1 MMDSTQPIR
10 IDEIMRSFV
19 ETSQDL
25 MTVVDAEARFLFV
38 SPASREVFGLPPEGC
53 VGRLAWAFVHPDDVE
68 RTRREFSQWI
78 SSGSEASFRFENRQ
92 VDQAGTVRH
101 LRWTVTRWKQ
111 DEGLVYL
118 TSYARDISAEHRLAS
133 ELRTSRA
140 HFEAVLNGMLDP
152 VVTISGEGTILSIN
166 RSGAAAFGWESDE
179 LLGKNVSVL
188 MPEPYRS
195 QHDGYLTRYRETGET
210 SILGRLRE
218 FPAQRKDGTPFM
230 IELSVSRID
239 VPGEGEPVF
248 CASLRDISARKET
261 ERELAERERI
271 FRAIFDGEFQFVGL
285 LDAAG
290 HLREVNRTALSSI
303 GATRQD
309 LLGRPFWDTPWWSHS
324 EAERQ
329 QVRKDV
335 ARAAT
340 GEFVRREVE
349 VRGPGSE
356 VRVLDFSIKPICN
369 EDGQVVMLIPEGR
382 DITRLKRA
390 QSRETA
396 MMRAFAEIGESASL
410 LAHEIKNP
418 ITSVNLALRA
428 VAKQLGQDEREILTD
443 LVGRMQKLERL
454 MRRTLSLTRP
464 LELELEKVHPRKLL
478 RDAVSSMKPHIEDR
492 AIKIELC
499 TEDDCSEANCDPQL
513 FDDVLINL
521 IRNAVDVLEQ
531 GGQIQLGARNAD
543 SDVLLWV
550 EDNGPGIPDSVL
562 ATVFKPFVS
571 TKCNGTGLGLAIAR
585 KVVEAHGGT
594 IEVRQSS
601 LGGAR
606 FEIRLPR
613 AN

>member
-1 MMDSTQPIR
+1 
-10 IDEIMRSFV
+10 MRSFV

-25 MTVVDAEARFLFV
+25 ITVVDSEARFLFV
-38 SPASREVFGLPPEGC
+38 SPASQEVFGLPPEEC
-53 VGRLAWAFVHPDDVE
+53 VGRLAWSFIHPDDVE
-68 RTRREFSQWI
+68 RTRRGFSKWI
-78 SSGSEASFRFENRQ
+78 SSEDDASFRFENRQ
-92 VDQAGTVRH
+92 VDRAGTVRH
-101 LRWTVTRWKQ
+101 VRWTVTRWKQ
-111 DEGLVYL
+111 DGELVCL
-118 TSYARDISAEHRLAS
+118 ISYARDISAERRLES
-133 ELRTSRA
+133 ELRASRA

-152 VVTISGEGTILSIN
+152 VVTISGDGTILSAN
-166 RSGAAAFGWESDE
+166 RSCAAAFGWEGDE
-179 LLGKNVSVL
+179 LVGQNVSVL

-195 QHDGYLTRYRETGET
+195 QHDAYLKRYMQTGET
-210 SILGRLRE
+210 GILGRLRE

-248 CASLRDISARKET
+248 CASLRDISSRKET
-261 ERELAERERI
+261 ERELAEREQL

-285 LDAAG
+285 LDPAG
-290 HLREVNRTALSSI
+290 HLREVNRTALSTM
-303 GATRQD
+303 GATRPK
-309 LLGRPFWDTPWWSHS
+309 LLGKPLWETPWWSHS
-324 EAERQ
+324 KAEQ
-329 QVRKDV
+329 EHVRADV
-335 ARAAT
+335 TRAAA

-349 VRGPGSE
+349 VRDSDKQ
-356 VRVLDFSIKPICN
+356 VRVLDFSIKPICD

-428 VAKQLGQDEREILTD
+428 VAKQLGQDERETLTD
-443 LVGRMQKLERL
+443 LVERMQKLEKL

-464 LELELEKVHPRKLL
+464 LELELERVPASKLL
-478 RDAVSSMKPHIEDR
+478 EDAIRLMKPHIEEHS
-492 AIKIELC
+492 IEFGLC
-499 TEDDCSEANCDPQL
+499 VEEDCPEVSCDPQM
-513 FDDVLINL
+513 FEDVLVNL
-521 IRNAVDVLEQ
+521 VRNAVEVLEE
-531 GGQIQLGARNAD
+531 GGQIQLGAQSAG
-543 SDVLLWV
+543 SDVLLFV

-571 TKCNGTGLGLAIAR
+571 TKSNGTGLGLAIAR
-585 KVVEAHGGT
+585 KVVDAHGGT

-606 FEIRLPR
+606 FEIRLPP
-613 AN
+613 AT